1 MTLSEEHVV
10 ALESRIR
17 SLQRELARLPERS
30 ARRRQIEAQLDE
42 LQLDL
47 DLARRQQPLFPGPE
61 AA

>member
-30 ARRRQIEAQLDE
+30 ARRRQIESELDR
-42 LQLDL
+42 LQGDL
-47 DLARRQQPLFPGPE
+47 DLARRQRPLFSGPE